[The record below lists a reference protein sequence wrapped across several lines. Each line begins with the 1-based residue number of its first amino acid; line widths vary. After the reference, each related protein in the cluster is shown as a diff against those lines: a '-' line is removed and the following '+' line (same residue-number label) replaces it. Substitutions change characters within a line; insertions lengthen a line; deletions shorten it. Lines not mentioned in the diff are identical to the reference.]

1 MGKKGGK
8 RNINTLRRVR
18 LVCAIVKEHYEP
30 GVLRKCYKAVWRE
43 HVYPVYPMCYRTF
56 LNYVSTLRLCF
67 GRPKPRSGSIL
78 PTNSRCS
85 EDYPRPQGRG

>member
-18 LVCAIVKEHYEP
+18 LVCAMVKEHYEP
-30 GVLRKCYKAVWRE
+30 GVLKKCYKAVWRE

-56 LNYVSTLRLCF
+56 LNYVSTSPALLRDAEAAERFKSSDQLSLF
-67 GRPKPRSGSIL
+67 
-78 PTNSRCS
+78 
-85 EDYPRPQGRG
+85 

>member
-1 MGKKGGK
+1 MGKKGVK

-56 LNYVSTLRLCF
+56 LNYVSTPPSLLREAEA
-67 GRPKPRSGSIL
+67 
-78 PTNSRCS
+78 S
-85 EDYPRPQGRG
+85 ERLHPPDQLSLF

>member
-1 MGKKGGK
+1 MDKKGGK

-56 LNYVSTLRLCF
+56 LNYVSTPPSLLREAEA
-67 GRPKPRSGSIL
+67 
-78 PTNSRCS
+78 S
-85 EDYPRPQGRG
+85 ERIHPPGQLSLF

>member
-8 RNINTLRRVR
+8 RNINTLRRIR

-30 GVLRKCYKAVWRE
+30 GVLKKCYKAVWRE

-56 LNYVSTLRLCF
+56 LNYVSTSPTLLRDAVAAEWFKSSDQLSLF
-67 GRPKPRSGSIL
+67 
-78 PTNSRCS
+78 
-85 EDYPRPQGRG
+85 

>member
-43 HVYPVYPMCYRTF
+43 HGYPVYPMCYRTF
-56 LNYVSTLRLCF
+56 LNYVSTPPSQLREADA
-67 GRPKPRSGSIL
+67 
-78 PTNSRCS
+78 S
-85 EDYPRPQGRG
+85 ERLHPPDQLSLF